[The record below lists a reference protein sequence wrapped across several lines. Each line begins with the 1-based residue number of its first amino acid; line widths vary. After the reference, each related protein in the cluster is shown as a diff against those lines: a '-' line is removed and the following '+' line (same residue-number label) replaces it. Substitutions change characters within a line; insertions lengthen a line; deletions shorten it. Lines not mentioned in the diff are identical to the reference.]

1 MRSLV
6 VVESGAKAT
15 KIKGYLNKAFPLDDW
30 QVVAC
35 LGHFRDLP
43 DDESAVNPKD
53 WSDLKWH
60 ETSKG
65 KKIIKELRKI
75 CKEVDKVYLATDPDR
90 EGEAIAWHLHSDFE
104 EKGCLKD
111 TTLFRVSFTEITYSA
126 VKKAIENAVPNPF
139 TEITYSADK
148 KAIENALPNPNMNL
162 VYAYLTRRILD
173 HLIGFNVSPL
183 LWRHISRAKSAG
195 RVQSPAL
202 RIISEREDERDA
214 HKTNE
219 YWPIKANF
227 NFESYIF
234 EADLIKINDINL
246 NQDPINNEE
255 LVKKVV
261 LELETSSF
269 ILSGVET
276 KPQSSSPK
284 PPFRTSTLQMAG
296 ASSLGF
302 TADRT
307 MTTAQKLYEGGLI
320 TYLRTDGITISTSPN
335 TGEPFTEENPGPAP
349 LNEIRNL
356 ISTHFDSSYLSDQ
369 IRVYKSGVQNTQ
381 EAHEAIRPTDVS
393 LTPDKVN
400 LSGDEEKLYQLIWNR
415 TVASQM
421 VNSSYERKVLNIESS
436 NGKYLFRA
444 TSRKNLFLGFQ
455 VLTKEDKD
463 SDFQFPDALVE
474 GIELE
479 RSSIETEQKFTSPP
493 NRYSEASLIKKMEE
507 EGIGRPSTYASIV
520 KGLRTKKYAYGAKSI
535 APSDLGRILTSYLK
549 SIFKDF
555 FIETKFTAEMEN
567 ELDAIASGDRHWEE
581 VLDKFYG
588 VLQSYLNKQINNIE
602 ISDKDEFKTRQVLD
616 LLNEE
621 LHDFIFPKT
630 KEGLI
635 TKECPK
641 CSQKISLKS
650 GAYGYFVGCSECKW
664 TKKPFVFNTDWETY
678 KELPKDLGNHPD
690 LAEPIYADMSVN
702 GPCVWSLKEDKKIY
716 GTPDEDEFILDI
728 GLNRAIELIERDNA
742 ENILFL
748 ELNSGISIILKNG
761 RFGEYTEFDG
771 FNKAT
776 KLKPENKDPSPKVSY
791 YEPNTINYE
800 TESGRRYVLSSL
812 RIEGFY
818 SCKNEGVIPVGVK
831 IRKPGKAFKFIK
843 NLKISDKETEL
854 PANWYKLERE
864 EQISII
870 LKNLNLKEGCEFI
883 ALEDTKLI

>member
-1 MRSLV
+1 
-6 VVESGAKAT
+6 
-15 KIKGYLNKAFPLDDW
+15 
-30 QVVAC
+30 
-35 LGHFRDLP
+35 
-43 DDESAVNPKD
+43 
-53 WSDLKWH
+53 
-60 ETSKG
+60 
-65 KKIIKELRKI
+65 
-75 CKEVDKVYLATDPDR
+75 
-90 EGEAIAWHLHSDFE
+90 
-104 EKGCLKD
+104 
-111 TTLFRVSFTEITYSA
+111 
-126 VKKAIENAVPNPF
+126 
-139 TEITYSADK
+139 
-148 KAIENALPNPNMNL
+148 
-162 VYAYLTRRILD
+162 
-173 HLIGFNVSPL
+173 
-183 LWRHISRAKSAG
+183 
-195 RVQSPAL
+195 
-202 RIISEREDERDA
+202 
-214 HKTNE
+214 
-219 YWPIKANF
+219 
-227 NFESYIF
+227 
-234 EADLIKINDINL
+234 
-246 NQDPINNEE
+246 
-255 LVKKVV
+255 
-261 LELETSSF
+261 
-269 ILSGVET
+269 
-276 KPQSSSPK
+276 
-284 PPFRTSTLQMAG
+284 
-296 ASSLGF
+296 
-302 TADRT
+302 
-307 MTTAQKLYEGGLI
+307 
-320 TYLRTDGITISTSPN
+320 
-335 TGEPFTEENPGPAP
+335 
-349 LNEIRNL
+349 
-356 ISTHFDSSYLSDQ
+356 
-369 IRVYKSGVQNTQ
+369 
-381 EAHEAIRPTDVS
+381 
-393 LTPDKVN
+393 
-400 LSGDEEKLYQLIWNR
+400 
-415 TVASQM
+415 
-421 VNSSYERKVLNIESS
+421 
-436 NGKYLFRA
+436 
-444 TSRKNLFLGFQ
+444 
-455 VLTKEDKD
+455 
-463 SDFQFPDALVE
+463 
-474 GIELE
+474 
-479 RSSIETEQKFTSPP
+479 
-493 NRYSEASLIKKMEE
+493 
-507 EGIGRPSTYASIV
+507 
-520 KGLRTKKYAYGAKSI
+520 
-535 APSDLGRILTSYLK
+535 
-549 SIFKDF
+549 
-555 FIETKFTAEMEN
+555 MEN

-678 KELPKDLGNHPD
+678 KELPKNLGNHPD

-742 ENILFL
+742 ENILFS